1 MSSHARIIL
10 VTEIHALLQLS
21 RSEASNQIA
30 DFWTSNLSACNGTVR
45 KDRRLFY
52 ELPTAT
58 W

>member
-45 KDRRLFY
+45 KDRLFY